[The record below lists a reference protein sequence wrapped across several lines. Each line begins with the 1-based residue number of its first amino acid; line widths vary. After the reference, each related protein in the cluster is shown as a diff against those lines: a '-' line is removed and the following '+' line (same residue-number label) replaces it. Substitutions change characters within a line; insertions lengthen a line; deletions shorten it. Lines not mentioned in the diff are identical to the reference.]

1 MGDER
6 DTRKRRAARYTLLG
20 VKCVRECVHGCLTP
34 SSAHPYIPTS
44 THIPSVAGTIMM
56 MIIMITIPRGLP
68 RCGDEEEEE
77 EEEERRPGVLGSRGG
92 KGGREVQVE

>member
-6 DTRKRRAARYTLLG
+6 DTRKRRRAARYTLLG
-20 VKCVRECVHGCLTP
+20 VKCMRECVHGCLTP
-34 SSAHPYIPTS
+34 SSAHPPIPTS
-44 THIPSVAGTIMM
+44 THIPSVAVTIMM
-56 MIIMITIPRGLP
+56 MMIIITIPRGLP
-68 RCGDEEEEE
+68 RC